1 MKDIILPYQATN
13 RTYHK
18 SFCHSRKM
26 MVFSALLAAINYL
39 PESFKPAIYI
49 KTENPGLELHLKL
62 MMTGLI
68 CSPQSIPKQLCY

>member
-1 MKDIILPYQATN
+1 
-13 RTYHK
+13 
-18 SFCHSRKM
+18 